1 MGIQVVEKTTFTG
14 LFGVVVN
21 R

>member
-1 MGIQVVEKTTFTG
+1 MGIQVVEKTMFTG